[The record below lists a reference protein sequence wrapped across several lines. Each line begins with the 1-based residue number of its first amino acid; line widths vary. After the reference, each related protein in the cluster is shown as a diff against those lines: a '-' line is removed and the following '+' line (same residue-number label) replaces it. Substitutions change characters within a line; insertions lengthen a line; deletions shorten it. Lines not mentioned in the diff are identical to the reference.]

1 LNIRSITE
9 INQKI
14 EKGEA
19 TVLSAEEVSQLVR
32 EGEEPKA
39 EDIDV
44 ITTGTCGIMSG
55 TAAILHIPVAE
66 PGSFKKAKRILLN
79 GVPGFPGPC
88 PNEWLGSVDLMVY
101 GTSHSIY
108 DADYGGGFLL
118 KDLVRG
124 NEIQVEVE
132 STYGEKIESTTT
144 IDEMGTAKMLGIRM
158 AFKNYTAFVN
168 PTEEPIS
175 SIFHA
180 IDMKGPYKSL
190 SFSGCGELNPL
201 QNDPLMKTVCLGSRV
216 LLNGAL
222 GIVIGRG
229 TRSSKEKPNMMITA
243 DMKGMDPHYLG
254 GFKTSAG
261 PEIFDSVALAIPVLN
276 DDILK
281 QTYIKNEDIKLPVAD
296 IRGRHSVLGYTNYGT
311 TWNGV
316 DERPS
321 YDEEDCRRCTSC
333 IVEER
338 CPTGAY
344 RFENLNQRKC
354 FGCGMCVCSC
364 PYGAFK
370 MKTGSVDLEVQGEKV
385 NLPIS
390 CRQSDIKRAREL
402 ATELKKRILKGE
414 FRINPCYDP
423 LK

>member
-1 LNIRSITE
+1 MNIRSIKE

-14 EKGEA
+14 EKGQA

-55 TAAILHIPVAE
+55 TAAILHIPVAG
-66 PGSFKKAKRILLN
+66 PGKFKKAKTILLN

-101 GTSHSIY
+101 GTAHSIY
-108 DADYGGGFLL
+108 DANYGGGFLF

-124 NEIQVEVE
+124 EEIQVELE
-132 STYGEKIESTTT
+132 STHGEKIKSSTTLV
-144 IDEMGTAKMLGIRM
+144 EMGTAKMLGLRM

-168 PTEEPIS
+168 PAAEPIS

-180 IDMKGPYKSL
+180 VNMEGPYKSL

-201 QNDPLMKTVCLGSRV
+201 QNDPLLETVCMGSRV
-216 LLNGAL
+216 LLNGAEGIIL
-222 GIVIGRG
+222 GKG
-229 TRSSKEKPNMMITA
+229 TRSSDEKPNLMVAA
-243 DMKGMDPHYLG
+243 DMQEMDAHYLG
-254 GFKTSAG
+254 GFKTGAG
-261 PEIFDSVALAIPVLN
+261 PEVFDSVALAIPVLN
-276 DDILK
+276 DNILK

-296 IRGRHSVLGYTNYGT
+296 IRGRHDVLGYTHYGAA
-311 TWNGV
+311 WK
-316 DERPS
+316 DAEERPS
-321 YDEEDCRRCTSC
+321 YDDEKCRRCTTC
-333 IVEER
+333 LVEER

-344 RFENLNQRKC
+344 RLKSLNLRRC
-354 FGCGMCVCSC
+354 FGCGMCVYSC
-364 PYGAFK
+364 PYSAFQ
-370 MKTGSVDLEVQGEKV
+370 MKTGSVDLEIEGE
-385 NLPIS
+385 NIRLPIS

-402 ATELKKRILKGE
+402 AAELKKRIREGKFG
-414 FRINPCYDP
+414 ITPCYKP
-423 LK
+423 